1 MSNASIADR
10 ARKVLFQNY
19 KQQPIAL
26 VRGLGAK
33 VWDADG
39 KEYVDFLGGI
49 AVTALGHNHP
59 SVRRAVEAQ
68 LEKLW
73 HVSNVYFTEPQVSLA
88 ERIVATGAADRVFFA
103 NSGAEANEGALKLI
117 RRYQFANGKPNRTGI
132 LAAKNSFH
140 GRTMGALSATGQPKY
155 HEGFAPLVPG
165 ITHLPFGDL
174 QAFEQAV
181 TEETAGIIVE
191 CIQGESGV
199 VVPPEGFLAGLR
211 ALADR
216 HGLVLVFDEVQG
228 GLGRTGRMWSFDWEG
243 VQPDAFTLAKA
254 LGNGLPVAALCAKE
268 RFAEVLVPGTHA
280 STFGG
285 NPVTCAAACA
295 VFDELVEGGAL
306 ARGQVVAERLWQGLA
321 ALQAKSS
328 GAIELVR
335 GRGLWIGVVLA
346 EPKAGDVVTKAREAG
361 LLVGGVGDRVLRL
374 APALI
379 TGDVEID
386 RGLELLGQAIAA
398 V

>member
-1 MSNASIADR
+1 MSNASIAER
-10 ARKVLFQNY
+10 AKKVLFQNY
-19 KQQPIAL
+19 RQQPIAL

-73 HVSNVYFTEPQVSLA
+73 HVSNVYYTEPQVSLA
-88 ERIVATGAADRVFFA
+88 ERIVATGAANRVFFA
-103 NSGAEANEGALKLI
+103 NSGAEANEGALKLV
-117 RRYQFANGKPNRTGI
+117 RRYQYVNGHPERTGI
-132 LAAKNSFH
+132 LAAQSSFH

-165 ITHLPFGDL
+165 FSHLPYGDL
-174 QAFEQAV
+174 EAFERAV
-181 TEETAGIIVE
+181 TKETAGIFVE

-199 VVPPEGFLAGLR
+199 VVPPDGFLQGLR

-228 GLGRTGRMWSFDWEG
+228 GIGRTGKMWSFDWDG

-254 LGNGLPVAALCAKE
+254 LGNGLPVAALCARQ

-295 VFDELVEGGAL
+295 VFDELVDGGAM
-306 ARGQVVAERLWQGLA
+306 ARGNVVAERLWAKLN
-321 ALQAKSS
+321 ALQESS
-328 GAIELVR
+328 GGRIELVR
-335 GRGLWIGVVLA
+335 GRGLWIGIVLA
-346 EPKAGDVVTKAREAG
+346 QPKAADIVAKCREDG
-361 LLVGGVGDRVLRL
+361 LLVGGVGDRILRL

-379 TGDVEID
+379 TGDAEID
-386 RGLELLGQAIAA
+386 RGVQILGAAITAA
-398 V
+398 